1 MMKMLTLFGKDI
13 KELRFNELKRERKCQ
28 KRLLS
33 HMKKL
38 IHEEEK
44 EYTRHQSQIRED
56 KIKFYKIY
64 QEHLQ
69 ALVDEIDYYMDR
81 RAEPVSNY
89 DQGNKSKKSIRE
101 ENRAKAR
108 RVSIEG
114 GAQSNWMR
122 DFDRD
127 GLGTMWDR
135 ERFLL
140 IAEDRGYFTEE
151 AVMSAMAKELNLD
164 MTRARLILNSGR
176 LTWGQVLTLGAF
188 FEMTPKEFCDTFL
201 AGYFIDSFGEFRASP
216 DNIRKDLL
224 LRRVV
229 RGTKPKLEDAP
240 YEEIFVGSE
249 GDPYGADEYFDENGN
264 PISASEWFGD

>member
-33 HMKKL
+33 HMKKF

-44 EYTRHQSQIRED
+44 AYARHQSQIRED

-69 ALVDEIDYYMDR
+69 ALVNEIDYYLDR

-89 DQGNKSKKSIRE
+89 SPVKSKKSIRE
-101 ENRAKAR
+101 ANKAKAR
-108 RVSIEG
+108 RVRIEG
-114 GAQSNWMR
+114 GMQSNWAKT
-122 DFDRD
+122 FDAD

-151 AVMSAMAKELNLD
+151 AVMSAMAKELKLD
-164 MTRARLILNSGR
+164 MARARLILNSGR

-249 GDPYGADEYFDENGN
+249 GDPYGADEYFDADGN
-264 PISASEWFGD
+264 PISASEWFDD